1 MKDQCKSKAQL
12 VQELET
18 LRHEFEVVKHHEE
31 QLRLARE
38 LSLDA
43 FTISNSRLRGK
54 ARKIG
59 VGAQEFLRFAK
70 L

>member
-1 MKDQCKSKAQL
+1 MTNLTYRSPK
-12 VQELET
+12 T
-18 LRHEFEVVKHHEE
+18 EV
-31 QLRLARE
+31 RE
-38 LSLDA
+38 SP
-43 FTISNSRLRGK
+43 IHGRGSNSRLRGK